1 MAYSRRLFAALNA
14 YLLLSAGLQ
23 SLEEKMIFNRRLQR
37 SPALSLLSGLLLV
50 SVLTGCDTASPILA
64 NDSRVFQ
71 PSIRVTSSL
80 DDDKP
85 GAANPQSGRV
95 VEFGLTKARG
105 SGDQTLPAGKS
116 PILFNNK
123 TFVAPSQLKN
133 DFNLTYADLSFRWRK
148 FFRDRALG
156 IELGGGAGYTS
167 LNLAVS
173 SAAQSTSEL
182 YGSYGIQGGFAF
194 IWRLQPSTSLHARVA
209 GYASR
214 GTVGV
219 TDLGRYDFYLA
230 QALGDNLS
238 LRAGYA
244 KWEVNG
250 SGGVGTS
257 DFRMVFSGPVLGL
270 GMDF

>member
-1 MAYSRRLFAALNA
+1 MISTR
-14 YLLLSAGLQ
+14 YLKLA
-23 SLEEKMIFNRRLQR
+23 
-37 SPALSLLSGLLLV
+37 PALRILTALLLV
-50 SVLTGCDTASPILA
+50 NALSGCGTATPILA

-80 DDDKP
+80 DDDKS
-85 GAANPQSGRV
+85 GSANVHSGRV
-95 VEFGLTKARG
+95 IEFGLTKARG
-105 SGDQTLPAGKS
+105 SGDQTLAAGKS
-116 PILFNNK
+116 PILFNSK
-123 TFVAPSQLKN
+123 TFVAPLQLKN
-133 DFNLTYADLSFRWRK
+133 DFDLTYADLSFRWRK

-167 LNLAVS
+167 LDLAVS
-173 SAAQSTSEL
+173 SATQSTSDR
-182 YGSYGIQGGFAF
+182 YASYGIQGGVAL